1 MNPDTIIQ
9 GEKSLYLFNEHWVR
23 YAKSVLLIGTA
34 LIIYIACITASSF
47 VHDVNHTFS
56 VVITIAG
63 HVLLLLF
70 HHAAFYQFLSASTN
84 QYMISNRRILG
95 SHQDLWFADQMI
107 DIPLWRISSVEVQK
121 AGLLQHALDF
131 GSLVL
136 NSGELPT
143 LKRIPHPHT
152 AHMKLMPLIQDMQP
166 ALEKH
171 SGSDAH
177 RAPEP
182 TMQFVSQVRV

>member
-9 GEKSLYLFNEHWVR
+9 GEKSLYLFNEHWIR
-23 YAKSVLLIGTA
+23 YAKSALLIGTA

-47 VHDVNHTFS
+47 FHDVNHTFS

-84 QYMISNRRILG
+84 QYLISNRRILG

-107 DIPLWRISSVEVQK
+107 DIPLWRIRSVEVQK
-121 AGLLQHALDF
+121 TGLIQHALDF

-171 SGSDAH
+171 SGSDTH
-177 RAPEP
+177 RVPES
-182 TMQFVSQVRV
+182 TMQFVSPVHV